1 MKRVQSLLF
10 QGCAA
15 AISFG
20 TASSMTGAANAQ
32 EAQVEQPQADAAGEI
47 IVTAQR
53 RAERLLDV
61 PVSVDVLSGE
71 RLQNRFSG
79 GESILALA
87 GATPGLYVES
97 SSGRT
102 APRFYIRGLG
112 NSDFNQAASQ
122 PVSVLQDDVPV
133 EKSGLRSF
141 PIFDLERVEV
151 IRGPQGTLF
160 GRNTIAGVV
169 RLESRRPTN
178 EFEGYVRAAAG
189 NLGTANIEAA
199 VGGPIIEDRLAFR
212 LSALSQNRADWID
225 NGFTGQGNTIGGFD
239 ELAGRA
245 QLQWTPSE
253 RSSARLIYVY
263 RRLNGNSSTPFRAN
277 VLTRGSNRL
286 NANYDRDTVFYD
298 GGGNQAS
305 DAEQHGVTL
314 ELQQTLGSLELS
326 SVTSYH
332 DLFRFGRADVDGGFG
347 PGPSGRGPGF
357 IPFPVD
363 TGTRS
368 RIDQFTHE
376 TRVASAADAP
386 LNFQAGVFL
395 FSDRLDFEDLN
406 AAEPSPGP
414 GQIGVRTTSVVENDS
429 WAIFGQVGVALSE
442 RLRGTLGLRYTDD
455 RKRARFAAPPTSS
468 SFNLVQT
475 IAPIRLSGDHL
486 SWDAALSF
494 QPAPDAQLFARIA
507 SGFRAPTI
515 QTAVRTDPDL
525 TTADS
530 ETILSGEVGFKIDRG
545 ALRLAGTAF
554 YYEVSGLQLTAVGGD
569 DPTGGISLLN
579 ADMGTGYGVELDALW
594 RVNNFIRLGGGFGY
608 TKTRIREAGL
618 STGVC
623 AACTILDPRNAP
635 GRAVIDGNPFPQAPL
650 WTANFETDF
659 RAPVSTDGELFL
671 FTDWRLRGRTSFFLY
686 DSIEYVSGTQLEA
699 GLRAG
704 YRDGRRGLEI
714 AGFARNLLDADNVLG
729 GIDFNNLTAYVNE
742 PRVIGVELVAR
753 F

>member
-1 MKRVQSLLF
+1 MKRVRFLALR
-10 QGCAA
+10 GCAA
-15 AISFG
+15 VVGF
-20 TASSMTGAANAQ
+20 GAASGMASVAQ
-32 EAQVEQPQADAAGEI
+32 AQDTRAEQAQADADGEI
-47 IVTAQR
+47 VVTAQR
-53 RAERLLDV
+53 RSERLLDV
-61 PVSVDVLSGE
+61 PASVDVLSGD

-122 PVSVLQDDVPV
+122 PVSVLQDEVPV
-133 EKSGLRSF
+133 EKSGFRSF

-178 EFEGYVRAAAG
+178 EFEGYVRAAGG
-189 NLGTANIEAA
+189 NLGIASIEAA
-199 VGGPIIEDRLAFR
+199 VGGPIVYNRLSFR
-212 LSALSQNRADWID
+212 LSALSQNRANWID
-225 NGFTGQGNTIGGFD
+225 NGFSGQRNAIGGFD
-239 ELAGRA
+239 ELAGRV
-245 QLQWTPSE
+245 QLLWTPSE
-253 RSSARLIYVY
+253 QSSARLLYVY
-263 RRLNGNSSTPFRAN
+263 RRLGGNSSTPFRAN

-305 DAEQHGVTL
+305 DAEQHGITL
-314 ELQQTLGSLELS
+314 EIRQQLGTVELT
-326 SVTSYH
+326 SVTSYQ

-347 PGPSGRGPGF
+347 PGPNGRGPGF

-376 TRVASAADAP
+376 SRLASAADAP
-386 LNFQAGVFL
+386 VNFQAGVFL
-395 FSDRLDFEDLN
+395 FSDHLDFEDLN
-406 AAEPSPGP
+406 AAEPSPAP

-429 WAIFGQVGVALSE
+429 WAVFGQVGLVLSE
-442 RLRGTLGLRYTDD
+442 QWRGTVGLRYTDD
-455 RKRARFAAPPTSS
+455 RKRARFGAPPTSS

-486 SWDAALSF
+486 SWDAALTF
-494 QPAPDAQLFARIA
+494 QPAPDAQLYARVA

-525 TTADS
+525 TTADT

-545 ALRLAGTAF
+545 SLRFAATAY

-569 DPTGGISLLN
+569 DPTGGIGLLN
-579 ADMGTGYGVELDALW
+579 ADKGIGYGVELDAFW
-594 RVNNFIRLGGGFGY
+594 RANRYVRLSGGFGY
-608 TKTRIREAGL
+608 TKTRLREAGL

-623 AACTILDPRNAP
+623 AACTVLDPRNAL

-650 WTANFETDF
+650 WTANFEADF
-659 RAPVSTDGELFL
+659 RAPVSPDGELFL

-686 DSIEYVSGTQLEA
+686 DSIEYVSGTQADA
-699 GLRAG
+699 GLRVG
-704 YRDGRRGLEI
+704 YRDRGRGLEI